1 MSNVKTAVA
10 NNELM
15 CPKVERV
22 FDNNGLLFKDIILS
36 IIESEVD
43 FCIKE
48 SYHHNK
54 INAATSSKEEV
65 A

>member
-10 NNELM
+10 NNELI
-15 CPKVERV
+15 CPNVERV
-22 FDNNGLLFKDIILS
+22 FDNNGLSFKDIILS

-54 INAATSSKEEV
+54 INATASSEEGV